1 MIRRLVACLVLVALP
16 LLASHARGVEIFV
29 DPLGPLRTVTAAIDS
44 AAFGDTLVLAHGTY
58 FENPRI
64 AHKDLSIR
72 SAPGGRAILDGGPN
86 GGGGNAGSVLRTVNS
101 FVHLEDLIIR
111 NGVPRNV
118 GAGVMLFGGH
128 VTMRN
133 VRLEGNAIGAFSVQL
148 GLVPGTMDLE
158 DCEVVGNDF
167 GIDALV
173 STRVVRTRIEGNG
186 FGIRAVGAIEMEDVQ
201 IINNGGAPISQ
212 TGGCVLPAAFG
223 RLERVV
229 VRNNRS
235 AGQIG
240 GLWINRGPLTLID
253 CEISDNSALSGPG
266 GLACVGVQAE
276 LVNVT
281 VANNFSRGPAQAVA
295 GILVDNR
302 SNVTAVDCSIE
313 NNDSRD
319 RGGGVSLQ
327 RESTASFQDCTIRG
341 NVSQQKGG
349 GAYVG
354 NSSVGTFRNTVFVG
368 NRAPTGGGVMVELAG
383 GANLQSCTVAGNQAE
398 GTGGLLFITG
408 SGQIQHSIVAFN
420 GGTVGVACVGGDVS
434 TACSNVFGNSSDAL
448 CGADLGGNL
457 FVDPG
462 FCDFDA
468 ERGVFDVRLQKGS
481 PLLDGAGCGVIG
493 AFSTA
498 CEPTRALPI
507 GWGEF
512 KRLYGRR

>member
-1 MIRRLVACLVLVALP
+1 MFRRLVACLVLFAFP
-16 LLASHARGVEIFV
+16 LVTPSARGAEIHV

-64 AHKDLSIR
+64 AHKDLWIR
-72 SAPGGRAILDGGPN
+72 SAPGGRAILDGAPN
-86 GGGGNAGSVLRTVNS
+86 GGGGNAGSVLRTVNA
-101 FVHLEDLIIR
+101 FVHLEDLVIR

-133 VRLEGNAIGAFSVQL
+133 VRLEGNVIGALSVQS
-148 GLVPGTMDLE
+148 GLVPGTLDLE
-158 DCEVVGNDF
+158 DCEVIGNDF

-186 FGIRAVGAIEMEDVQ
+186 FGMRAVGAIEMEDVQ
-201 IINNGGAPISQ
+201 IINNGGSPINA

-240 GLWINRGPLTLID
+240 GLWLNRGPLKLID
-253 CEISDNSALSGPG
+253 CEISDNSAQAGPG
-266 GLACVGVQAE
+266 GLACVGVDAE

-281 VANNFSRGPAQAVA
+281 VKNNISRGVAQAVG

-302 SNVTAVDCSIE
+302 ADVTALDCTIE
-313 NNDSRD
+313 NNESQE
-319 RGGGVSLQ
+319 RGGGVSVQ
-327 RESTASFQDCTIRG
+327 RESNASFEGCTFRG
-341 NVSQQKGG
+341 NVSLHRGG
-349 GAYVG
+349 GAYVQR
-354 NSSVGTFRNTVFVG
+354 SVATFRNTVFLD
-368 NRAPTGGGVMVELAG
+368 NRAPTGAGVLVESG
-383 GANLQSCTVAGNQAE
+383 GANLLSCTVVGNQAE
-398 GTGGLLFITG
+398 GTGGVLFITS

-420 GGTVGVACVGGDVS
+420 TGSVGMVCVGGDVS
-434 TACSNVFGNSSDAL
+434 TACSNVFGNGSDAL
-448 CGADLGGNL
+448 CGTDLGGNL

-462 FCDFDA
+462 FCDFDL
-468 ERGVFDVRLQKGS
+468 ERGEFDLRLQKGS
-481 PLLDGAGCGVIG
+481 PLQEAAGCGLIG
-493 AFSTA
+493 AVGTE
-498 CEPTRALPI
+498 CEPTTAHSI
-507 GWGEF
+507 SWGDF
-512 KRLYGRR
+512 KRLYGGR